1 MTAGRIMGLTTFI
14 RISRRFWLIIL
25 LPALIAGGLSLWLDS
40 QRPLRYQASARLLVT
55 YSSAVTADSIESW
68 QITEFII
75 DDMPQVISSASF
87 AAQVVPLLA
96 ERGITLSL
104 PEIQQGLRMN
114 PLHRAVDL
122 SGEASSPAAAQAL
135 VDAAITVLQTNG
147 LSFWGR
153 TDGKLHVVVL
163 DGVGAAHPTTS
174 LRTMLSD
181 AALRAALGLIVGF
194 ALAVIAARLRPTGE
208 EGLWKSATM

>member
-1 MTAGRIMGLTTFI
+1 MGLTTFI

-135 VDAAITVLQTNG
+135 VEAAITVLQTHG
-147 LSFWGR
+147 LSFWGEPTASCMSLCSMELAQPIQLR
-153 TDGKLHVVVL
+153 HSVLCSLTLHFVRHLV
-163 DGVGAAHPTTS
+163 
-174 LRTMLSD
+174 
-181 AALRAALGLIVGF
+181 
-194 ALAVIAARLRPTGE
+194 
-208 EGLWKSATM
+208 